1 MRTLSLA
8 AGTLVAALTLVGTDA
23 QAAGMGSKASP
34 VSKEIAAAVADPARP
49 QADRDRDAD
58 RKPAES
64 VAFAGVK
71 PGQTV
76 VDLIPGS
83 GYFTRIFSAVVGPS
97 GHVYAVPPPKRPDA
111 PADRPDPA
119 AAVQAIAADPHYGNV
134 TVQQEKLTD
143 LSLPAPADVIW
154 TSQNYHDIH
163 NAPNVDVVAFDK
175 KVFDALKPGG
185 VFVVLD
191 HTAEKGSGFR
201 DTNTLHRID
210 PEAVKKE
217 VESAGFK
224 FVAQSEVLRNPNDP
238 HTAKVFDPTIRGK
251 TDQFILKFR
260 KP

>member
-1 MRTLSLA
+1 MKRTLSLA
-8 AGTLVAALTLVGTDA
+8 AGTLVAAMTLAVTDA
-23 QAAGMGSKASP
+23 QAAST
-34 VSKEIAAAVADPARP
+34 VSKEIKAAVADAARP
-49 QADRDRDAD
+49 EADRDRDAD

-64 VAFAGVK
+64 IAFAGMK

-76 VDLIPGS
+76 ADLIPGS
-83 GYFTRIFSAVVGPS
+83 GYFTRIFSAVVGPN
-97 GHVYAVPPPKRPDA
+97 GHVYAVPTPKRPDA

-119 AAVQAIAADPHYGNV
+119 AAVQAIAADPHYSNV
-134 TVQQEKLTD
+134 TVAQQKLTD
-143 LSLPAPADVIW
+143 LSLPSPADVIW

-163 NAPNVDVVAFDK
+163 NIPNIDVVAFDK

-185 VFVVLD
+185 VFIVLD

-224 FVAQSEVLRNPNDP
+224 FVGESDVLHNANDP
-238 HTAKVFDPTIRGK
+238 HTAKVFDPSIRGK

-260 KP
+260 KPK

>member
-8 AGTLVAALTLVGTDA
+8 AGTLLATLAIAITDA
-23 QAAGMGSKASP
+23 QAAGAIPKE
-34 VSKEIAAAVADPARP
+34 VSAAVADPARP

-64 VAFAGVK
+64 VAFAGIK

-76 VDLIPGS
+76 ADLIPGS
-83 GYFTRIFSAVVGPS
+83 GYFTRIFSAVVGPK

-119 AAVQAIAADPHYGNV
+119 AAVQAIAADPHYSNV
-134 TVQQEKLTD
+134 TVVQEKLTEF
-143 LSLPAPADVIW
+143 SLPAPADVVW
-154 TSQNYHDIH
+154 TSQNYHDVH
-163 NAPNVDVVAFDK
+163 NVPNIDVVAFDK

-185 VFVVLD
+185 VFIVLD

-224 FVAQSEVLRNPNDP
+224 FVAESAVLHNPNDP
-238 HTAKVFDPTIRGK
+238 LTAKVFDTSIRGK

-260 KP
+260 KPK

>member
-8 AGTLVAALTLVGTDA
+8 AGTLVAAMTLVVTDA
-23 QAAGMGSKASP
+23 QAAAGM
-34 VSKEIAAAVADPARP
+34 VSKEIKAAVADAARP
-49 QADRDRDAD
+49 QADKDRDAD

-76 VDLIPGS
+76 ADLLPGS
-83 GYFTRIFSAVVGPS
+83 GYFTRIFSVVVGPN

-119 AAVQAIAADPHYGNV
+119 AAVQAIAADPHYSNV
-134 TVQQEKLTD
+134 TVVQEKPTE

-154 TSQNYHDIH
+154 TSQNYHDLH
-163 NAPNVDVVAFDK
+163 NIPDGDVVAFDK
-175 KVFDALKPGG
+175 KVFAALKPGG
-185 VFVVLD
+185 VFIVLD

-201 DTNTLHRID
+201 DTSTLHRID

-224 FVAQSEVLRNPNDP
+224 FVGESDVLHNANDP

-260 KP
+260 KPK

>member
-1 MRTLSLA
+1 MMRTLSLA
-8 AGTLVAALTLVGTDA
+8 AGTLVAAMTLVVTDA
-23 QAAGMGSKASP
+23 QAAGT
-34 VSKEIAAAVADPARP
+34 VSKEIKAAVADAARP
-49 QADRDRDAD
+49 QTDKDRDAD

-76 VDLIPGS
+76 ADLLPGS
-83 GYFTRIFSAVVGPS
+83 GYFTRIFSVAVGPN

-134 TVQQEKLTD
+134 TVVQGKPIE

-154 TSQNYHDIH
+154 TSQNYHDLH
-163 NAPNVDVVAFDK
+163 NIPDGDVVAFDK
-175 KVFDALKPGG
+175 KVFAALKPGG
-185 VFVVLD
+185 VFIVLD

-201 DTNTLHRID
+201 DTSTLHRID

-224 FVAQSEVLRNPNDP
+224 FVGESDVLHNANDP

-260 KP
+260 KPK